1 MDKNTLLIV
10 DDEKAYARSLAFAL
24 KRDFETLTASSFDE
38 AINLLKEGNIR
49 AALLDVRLD
58 ENDVSNKDGLRIL
71 EWINQNYPEVKSFV
85 MTSYKDMGYREEAL
99 QLGTRYFFEK
109 PIDIL
114 QMRKILKEKITLIT
128 K

>member
-1 MDKNTLLIV
+1 MDKKILLIV

-24 KRDFETLTASSFDE
+24 KRDFETITASSLDE
-38 AINLLKEGNIR
+38 ALNRLKEGNIR

-71 EWINQNYPEVKSFV
+71 EWINQNCPVVQAFV
-85 MTSYKDMGYREEAL
+85 MTSYKDEGYREEAL
-99 QLGTRYFFEK
+99 QLGAQYFFEK

-114 QMRKILKEKITLIT
+114 RMRAILKEKMD
-128 K
+128 

>member
-24 KRDFETLTASSFDE
+24 KRDFETITASSLDE
-38 AINLLKEGNIR
+38 ALNRLKEGNIR

-58 ENDVSNKDGLRIL
+58 ENDASNKDGLRIL
-71 EWINQNYPEVKSFV
+71 EWINQNCPVVQAFV
-85 MTSYKDMGYREEAL
+85 MTSYKDEGYREEAL
-99 QLGTRYFFEK
+99 QLGAQYFFEK

-114 QMRKILKEKITLIT
+114 QMRAILKEKMD
-128 K
+128 